1 MRRETLDLIGS
12 GLLLAA
18 LVTAT
23 FAVLAPTP
31 GASTASSP
39 PPSDGALVG
48 SSTASERG
56 LALFYAKGCVT
67 CHRIAGVEGGHE
79 VGPDLT
85 GLAARAGTTRPGMSA
100 EAYIEE
106 SLRTPSAFLAA
117 SSISGG
123 NLAMPDLG
131 LSNDEIADLTAF
143 LLGTPGS
150 P

>member
-23 FAVLAPTP
+23 FAVLVPTP
-31 GASTASSP
+31 GASTASSSAAGP
-39 PPSDGALVG
+39 GAVT
-48 SSTASERG
+48 SSTAHERG

-67 CHRIAGVEGGHE
+67 CHRMAGVEGGHE

-85 GLAARAGTTRPGMSA
+85 GLAARAGTTRPGISA
-100 EAYIEE
+100 EAYIGE
-106 SLRTPSAFLAA
+106 SLRTPSAFLAPSFVSA
-117 SSISGG
+117 G
-123 NLAMPDLG
+123 NLSMPDLG
-131 LSNDEIADLTAF
+131 LSDDEIGDLTAF
-143 LLGTPGS
+143 LLATPAS

>member
-31 GASTASSP
+31 GAGTASSSASGP
-39 PPSDGALVG
+39 GAVA
-48 SSTASERG
+48 STAQERG

-67 CHRIAGVEGGHE
+67 CHRMAGVEGSHE

-106 SLRTPSAFLAA
+106 SLRTPSAFIVSTSINAG
-117 SSISGG
+117 SIS
-123 NLAMPDLG
+123 MPDLG
-131 LSNDEIADLTAF
+131 LSDAEIDALTAF
-143 LLGTPGS
+143 LLGTSGAP
-150 P
+150 